1 MIFCRMYGLAKEFQ
15 RRLFMFGHIF
25 AINVYWLYGMSC
37 ITIKLSTYLGK
48 LNRPWQLI
56 KMVINM
62 SQVLINYDR

>member
-1 MIFCRMYGLAKEFQ
+1 
-15 RRLFMFGHIF
+15 MFGHIF
-25 AINVYWLYGMSC
+25 SINVYWLYGMSC